1 MGDFIDMYVIFCVWM
16 LGWRLETGLKFT
28 IQTKLSGDWC
38 AGGCSF
44 GVCAFAREQAQ
55 GCEVR

>member
-1 MGDFIDMYVIFCVWM
+1 MYVIFCVWM